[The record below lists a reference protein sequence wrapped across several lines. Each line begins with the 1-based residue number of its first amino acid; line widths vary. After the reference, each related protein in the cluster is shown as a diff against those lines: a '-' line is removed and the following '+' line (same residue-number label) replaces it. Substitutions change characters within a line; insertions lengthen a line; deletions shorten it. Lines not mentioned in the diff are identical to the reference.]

1 MKDLH
6 TLKTYFSPY
15 KKGLIIITA
24 LSLICGLFEAV
35 SLGALV
41 PLINIIAT
49 NEEPTGN
56 LWTALKTLFGFFNI
70 ELNFTVLLIALSIVF
85 LTGQVLVFLKQKLQI
100 TLRFQL
106 VLDIKKQVFSRL
118 MYTDISYHHDKKIGQ
133 FLDTILVE
141 TERAGSGFYVI
152 TEIFSNT
159 FLIIIYIL
167 MLTYISLY
175 LTCICFLTALVM
187 LYFVNRLLENSK
199 IFGNKIVDSNTV
211 INEFTTERL
220 GLLKLIKANS
230 SEDIES
236 GLFSVIGDKFREV
249 NTKFVINGAKIELV
263 FQSIMFIVAVI
274 ILYLSINVFYLSAGL
289 IAVFLFT
296 LIRMTTP
303 LRGINNQRHELAGL
317 MASLLNVD
325 KVLKESE
332 KSTTI
337 IDGVKNYSGIQSSIR
352 IKNLSFSYSP
362 DTPILQGVDL
372 LIKKNEMV
380 ALVGPSGGGKSTM
393 VDLLMRLIDP
403 DNGTIEIDTIDLK
416 EINVRSYHAKV
427 GLVSQDI
434 YIFND
439 SVLAN
444 IAYGADTVSLDRA
457 KEAAKIAYA
466 HEFIEQLPDGYNSPL
481 GDRGVKLSGGQ
492 KQRIALA
499 RAIYKNPDILIL
511 DEATSALDTESE
523 KIIQSSI
530 NAIKHKYTIV
540 VVAHRLSTIENADKI
555 VVIEQGKILET
566 GTHEELVKAE
576 GMYAKYYTMQ
586 HGKTTVDL

>member
-1 MKDLH
+1 MKDIH
-6 TLKTYFSPY
+6 TLIEYFSLY
-15 KKGLIIITA
+15 KKGIVIIIC

-56 LWTALKTLFGFFNI
+56 LWNVLKTFFGFFNI

-85 LTGQVLVFLKQKLQI
+85 LVGQLLVFLKQTLQI
-100 TLRFQL
+100 TLRFQF
-106 VLDIKKQVFSRL
+106 VLDIKKEVFSRL

-133 FLDTILVE
+133 FLDTMLVE

-159 FLIIIYIL
+159 FLILVYIL
-167 MLTYISLY
+167 MLTYISFY
-175 LTCICFLTALVM
+175 LTCICFFTALVM
-187 LYFVNRLLENSK
+187 LFFVNKLLENSK
-199 IFGNKIVDSNTV
+199 KFGNKIVDSNTA
-211 INEFTTERL
+211 INEFSTERL

-230 SEDIES
+230 SENIEAN
-236 GLFSVIGDKFREV
+236 LFSNIVDKFREV
-249 NTKFVINGAKIELV
+249 NTKYVINGAKIELV
-263 FQSIMFIVAVI
+263 FQSIMFIVAII
-274 ILYLSINVFYLSAGL
+274 ILFLSMNVFYLSAGL

-296 LIRMTTP
+296 LIRLTTP

-325 KVLKESE
+325 KVLVESRQ
-332 KSTTI
+332 SITI
-337 IDGVKNYSGIQSSIR
+337 IDGTKEYSGIRSSIHL
-352 IKNLSFSYSP
+352 KNLSFSYLSDKP
-362 DTPILQGVDL
+362 VVQEINLE
-372 LIKKNEMV
+372 IKKNEMV
-380 ALVGPSGGGKSTM
+380 ALVGPSGGGKSTL

-403 DNGTIEIDTIDLK
+403 KEGAVEIDTINLK
-416 EINVRSYHAKV
+416 DFNIRSYHAKV

-439 SVLAN
+439 SVLSN
-444 IAYGADTVSLDRA
+444 IAYGSDAISLERA
-457 KEAAKIAYA
+457 QTAAKIAYA
-466 HEFIEQLPDGYNSPL
+466 HEFIEQLPEGYNSSL

-530 NAIKHKYTIV
+530 NTIKHKYTII
-540 VVAHRLSTIENADKI
+540 VVAHRLSTIQDADKI
-555 VVIEQGKILET
+555 VVIEGGKIVET
-566 GTHEELVKAE
+566 GTHPELLSIDGTYKRY
-576 GMYAKYYTMQ
+576 YAMQ
-586 HGKTTVDL
+586 LGKQHE

>member
-1 MKDLH
+1 MKDIH
-6 TLKTYFSPY
+6 TLKKYFSPY
-15 KKGLIIITA
+15 TKGLVIIIT
-24 LSLICGLFEAV
+24 LSLFCGLFEAV
-35 SLGALV
+35 SLGVLV

-56 LWTALKTLFGFFNI
+56 LWTALKTFFGFFNI

-85 LTGQVLVFLKQKLQI
+85 LTGQALIFLKQTLQI
-100 TLRFQL
+100 KLRFEF
-106 VLDIKKQVFSRL
+106 VLDIKKQVFSQL
-118 MYTDISYHHDKKIGQ
+118 MYTDISYHYDKKIGQ

-159 FLIIIYIL
+159 FLILVYIL

-175 LTCICFLTALVM
+175 LTCICFFTALVM
-187 LYFVNRLLENSK
+187 LFFVNKLLENSK
-199 IFGNKIVDSNTV
+199 IFGIKIVDSNTV

-220 GLLKLIKANS
+220 GLLKLLKANS
-230 SEDIES
+230 SEDTEAD
-236 GLFSVIGDKFREV
+236 LFSKIADKFREV

-263 FQSIMFIVAVI
+263 FQSIMFIVAII
-274 ILYLSINVFYLSAGL
+274 ILYLSMNVFYLSAGL

-296 LIRMTTP
+296 LIRLTTP

-325 KVLKESE
+325 KVLKESQ

-337 IDGVKNYSGIQSSIR
+337 IDGKRVYTGIQSSIR
-352 IKNLSFSYSP
+352 VKNLSFSYFP
-362 DTPILQGVDL
+362 DTPILHGIDL

-380 ALVGPSGGGKSTM
+380 ALVGPSGGGKSTL

-403 DNGTIEIDTIDLK
+403 KEGAIEVDTINLK
-416 EINVRSYHAKV
+416 DFNVKSYHAKV

-434 YIFND
+434 FIFND
-439 SVLAN
+439 SVLSN
-444 IAYGADTVSLDRA
+444 IAYGADTISLERTQ
-457 KEAAKIAYA
+457 EAAKIAYA
-466 HEFIEQLPDGYNSPL
+466 HEFIEQLPQGYDSPL

-530 NAIKHKYTIV
+530 NAIKHKYTII
-540 VVAHRLSTIENADKI
+540 VVAHRLSTIQDADKI
-555 VVIEQGKILET
+555 VVIEGGKIIES
-566 GTHEELVKAE
+566 GTHEELLLKN
-576 GMYAKYYTMQ
+576 GTYAKYYFMQ
-586 HGKTTVDL
+586 YEKRAL